1 MPLSIGA
8 GAAIAGAL
16 GAAGSIFGA
25 SKSADAVSSA
35 AQVSKQSAREQ
46 MAFQERMS
54 NTAHQREIKDL
65 YAAGLNPILS
75 AKYGGAST
83 PAGAGYQ
90 QGIPDTTGYGQAA
103 NSAGAAA
110 SNVLQMKNLAN
121 QGRVIER
128 EADIADMDKEL
139 YGKFPELRALEKLKG
154 MNPTALVAAALYNI
168 GKKDLDIN
176 GNSAKQQDKESIKPL
191 EILIDR
197 DARSKKGIS
206 EKEMRE
212 MDSQIRYQLRDKLN
226 QMWPGGVQ

>member
-1 MPLSIGA
+1 MGW
-8 GAAIAGAL
+8 GAAIAGGL
-16 GAAGSIFGA
+16 QAAGSIYGA
-25 SKSADAVSSA
+25 KKSADAVSSA
-35 AQVSKQSAREQ
+35 AQLSKKSAREV

-83 PAGAGYQ
+83 PSGAGYQ

-103 NSAGAAA
+103 SSASNVA

-128 EADIADMDKEL
+128 EADVADMDKEL
-139 YGKFPELRALEKLKG
+139 YAKFPELRALEKLKG

-168 GKKDLDIN
+168 GKKDVNIN
-176 GNSAKQQDKESIKPL
+176 GNSAKQQDKDSIKPL

-226 QMWPGGVQ
+226 QIWPGGVQ